1 MLEYNARFGD
11 PETQA
16 QLPLIKSNLAE
27 IMKAF
32 IEGKVQ
38 EVEVE
43 MHNNECAVVVIA
55 AGGYPGKYPRGD
67 EIKMHHRHS
76 QTGTT
81 PAELKNPVSI
91 AYKKSDPARQLNL
104 FHAGTTLREDGK
116 LVTSGGRVIAVSSTA
131 GSLEGAVGLVYQGVT
146 TVKFDA
152 MFLDVI

>member
-1 MLEYNARFGD
+1 MLFTGIMLTKSGPKVLEYNTRFGD

-16 QLPLIKSNLAE
+16 QLPLIKPNLAE

-55 AGGYPGKYPRGD
+55 AGGYPGKYPRVD

-81 PAELKNPVSI
+81 PAELRNPVSI
-91 AYKKSDPARQLNL
+91 AYKK
-104 FHAGTTLREDGK
+104 
-116 LVTSGGRVIAVSSTA
+116 I
-131 GSLEGAVGLVYQGVT
+131 
-146 TVKFDA
+146 
-152 MFLDVI
+152 

>member
-1 MLEYNARFGD
+1 MLFRGIMLTKSGPKVLEYNARFGD

-81 PAELKNPVSI
+81 PAELRNPVSI
-91 AYKKSDPARQLNL
+91 AYKKKQIPPDSSISFMQ
-104 FHAGTTLREDGK
+104 
-116 LVTSGGRVIAVSSTA
+116 GRPCVRTKSLLLPVVVSS
-131 GSLEGAVGLVYQGVT
+131 Q
-146 TVKFDA
+146 
-152 MFLDVI
+152 FLQPLIP